1 MSTFLLYLQGYL
13 RSLPNQLMD
22 QQYTLFESM
31 WRLSENGCF
40 VTFCTLSVSVMEE
53 EGVYHD
59 EVEIEDFEYDEDT
72 ETYYY
77 PCPCGDKFEI
87 SKVCQCMSIFT
98 RSVSVC
104 ILRVPGGGFSLILR
118 VGLILS
124 WPFISGG
131 ACTNTNLYSALQ
143 ML

>member
-1 MSTFLLYLQGYL
+1 
-13 RSLPNQLMD
+13 MD

-31 WRLSENGCF
+31 WRLSKNGRF
-40 VTFCTLSVSVMEE
+40 VTFCTFSVSVMEE

-104 ILRVPGGGFSLILR
+104 ILRVPGGGISLILR

-124 WPFISGG
+124 WPFNPGG
-131 ACTNTNLYSALQ
+131 ACTNTS
-143 ML
+143 